1 MKKHKYKSALLA
13 LTLIG
18 TIVSCDTE
26 YKGNSSI
33 AGIAVANPN
42 FSMKD
47 SGSRWSCRVLK

>member
-26 YKGNSSI
+26 YKDET
-33 AGIAVANPN
+33 P
-42 FSMKD
+42 
-47 SGSRWSCRVLK
+47 VLLVLQLQIQILA

>member
-1 MKKHKYKSALLA
+1 MKNINVKKCSLA

-26 YKGNSSI
+26 YKDETPSI

-42 FSMKD
+42 FST
-47 SGSRWSCRVLK
+47 LKEQQF